1 MKELKSFI
9 IMPSRKVTKRGKLN
23 RIPTQFGQLDTTP
36 TSRQFQSPAK
46 PFNSQHSDREAN
58 LPTPLLSSD
67 INTQRLA
74 GTAPRSNE
82 EFEDEIDDLD
92 LVQFGE
98 SHDNPTKLEQRVEV
112 GTWSETASQTRR
124 SSPLLSGGTPHN
136 IWHFGEDESLGSSS
150 DSKSSRLPDTMPLP
164 PDPTL
169 ESQIELPFEAQS
181 RVDFSETA
189 TTNQRSSPFS
199 CRETPKQTPWDFE
212 DEAAVDFMKSA
223 QPNLESEP
231 KQEGLPPKSPSSHL
245 PMEEMYDATPVK
257 LSGND
262 EDLAETQTLQLDMA
276 NDPFEQATNENEV
289 THPAKPSKR
298 RTMAEVLRSELTS
311 ENGDNVDLGYG
322 NFNRNPETGGVEQ
335 STRTLELTSKSSNA
349 LEPPK
354 EPMNDLKGKKR
365 KQRPKAP
372 LQFDEST
379 HQIKDAPRE
388 KRPSPL
394 ARMPIVNALRE
405 SAQPSSSPNASARKR
420 AAPKTTQPKK
430 KRKVMPL
437 KERREE
443 PSRPLTR
450 SAVAQA
456 PDPKTTT
463 NDDLPKMRPNVDS
476 QRGTKR
482 KEIKIS
488 YDSTEAKN
496 QPIPVSSDTD
506 ASSFQPD
513 PFESSPD
520 QPETADTTIEHQQR
534 GASKATS
541 RALRPVFGPV
551 DGFHNPEASSRND
564 TLNAERAY
572 VDTEPNRRQ
581 AQSRRKPQQGNQTSD
596 KKGSD
601 VTHDV
606 RYLESRPVLVDCS
619 SNIQIKPASGNNK
632 EKDSE
637 SRDESC
643 QKRMSQAQPTPRGSK
658 TARNIS
664 ITGAGSPLVLNDDST
679 SPAVQSKDQES
690 GSSGQEDEPISRKLD
705 FGLLDSHKARPP
717 DMVDES
723 EEPLK
728 SRKSLALVFANIEN
742 SKVNKPFS
750 AYTKESQGR
759 RLPAQSLPPQFAN
772 MNKDVHGQIL
782 AALQSQD
789 AEFQQRDT
797 TQTEGSSARVR
808 EEVITSENYR
818 ERGNEATEQLHEIVD
833 VR

>member
-1 MKELKSFI
+1 MKEPNSFI

-23 RIPTQFGQLDTTP
+23 RILTQFGQLDTTP

-67 INTQRLA
+67 INTQKLA
-74 GTAPRSNE
+74 GNAPRLNE
-82 EFEDEIDDLD
+82 EFEDDIDDLD

-98 SHDNPTKLEQRVEV
+98 SHNNLTRLEQRVEV

-124 SSPLLSGGTPHN
+124 SSPLLSGDTPHH
-136 IWHFGEDESLGSSS
+136 IWHFGEDDSLGSSS

-199 CRETPKQTPWDFE
+199 CTETPSQTAWVFE

-223 QPNLESEP
+223 QLNLASEP
-231 KQEGLPPKSPSSHL
+231 KQGGLPPKSPDSHL
-245 PMEEMYDATPVK
+245 PMDEMYDATPVK

-289 THPAKPSKR
+289 AHPAKPSKR
-298 RTMAEVLRSELTS
+298 RTMGEILRSELAS
-311 ENGDNVDLGYG
+311 ENGDNPDLEYG
-322 NFNRNPETGGVEQ
+322 NLNRNPETGGVQQ
-335 STRTLELTSKSSNA
+335 STQTPELTSKSSNA
-349 LEPPK
+349 PEPPK

-372 LQFDEST
+372 LQFDEAT

-388 KRPSPL
+388 KKPSPL

-405 SAQPSSSPNASARKR
+405 SAQPSSSPNTSARKR
-420 AAPKTTQPKK
+420 AAPKTAQPKK

-450 SAVAQA
+450 SVVAQDI
-456 PDPKTTT
+456 DPKIAA
-463 NDDLPKMRPNVDS
+463 NNDLPKMRPNVDT
-476 QRGTKR
+476 QRATKP

-488 YDSTEAKN
+488 HGSTKAKN

-506 ASSFQPD
+506 GSLFQPD
-513 PFESSPD
+513 SFQSSPD
-520 QPETADTTIEHQQR
+520 QPETADTTVENQQR
-534 GASKATS
+534 GPNKAIS
-541 RALRPVFGPV
+541 RTLRPVFGPG
-551 DGFHNPEASSRND
+551 DEFHNPEASSRND
-564 TLNAERAY
+564 TLNEEMAH

-581 AQSRRKPQQGNQTSD
+581 IQKRRKPQQGIQTSG
-596 KKGSD
+596 KRESD
-601 VTHDV
+601 AAHEV
-606 RYLESRPVLVDCS
+606 RYLESRPVLVDRS
-619 SNIQIKPASGNNK
+619 SNILIKPASGNNE
-632 EKDSE
+632 EKHCE
-637 SRDESC
+637 SRDEAR
-643 QKRMSQAQPTPRGSK
+643 QKRMSQTQPTPRGSK

-664 ITGAGSPLVLNDDST
+664 ITVAGSPLLLNDDST
-679 SPAVQSKDQES
+679 SPAVQSKDQDS
-690 GSSGQEDEPISRKLD
+690 GSSGQEDESISRKLD
-705 FGLLDSHKARPP
+705 FGLLNSHKAPP
-717 DMVDES
+717 PNMVDES
-723 EEPLK
+723 EAPLQ
-728 SRKSLALVFANIEN
+728 SRKSLVMAFANIEN

-750 AYTKESQGR
+750 TYAKESQR
-759 RLPAQSLPPQFAN
+759 RRAPAQSLPPQFAN
-772 MNKDVHGQIL
+772 MNKDVHEQIL

-789 AEFQQRDT
+789 AEFQQSDT

-808 EEVITSENYR
+808 EEVFTNENYR